1 MRKKTGTTKYLFVF
15 VLLLFCYY
23 MYSIYQ
29 IYSFELIPD
38 EFGYWT
44 YAATLSGCDWS
55 DIVSLGSYYS
65 FGYTLILYTIFQ
77 IFQDSIVAYRA
88 AVTVNFLLMILAYF
102 VLLKN
107 IMRLQEERQKTI
119 SLILITGIAILYPS
133 WLHYSRSTMTEIV
146 VMSMYIIIC
155 MLMTLYLDNHK
166 PGILVALIISLIYI
180 YTVHMRTVAILIA
193 AVITLGIYA
202 FMHIGNSTKN
212 WIKIAA
218 VIIAL
223 ALLFMIA
230 DRIKAYITQNI
241 YTDTA
246 KEVIAYNDYNGQTA
260 KIKGIFTLTGFRNL
274 LISAICKLWYLGLA
288 SFGLFYWGVYVCFKR
303 LWQQKKLIYLFIL
316 LATAGEIAVTA
327 IYTTGI
333 GGRIDGLTY
342 GRYNEQILPILMVL
356 GCIGVMENRHIV
368 KPALCIAILQL
379 PVLGLIIYIIDK
391 YHQTNIHAYMI
402 LGISYLYNGADFN
415 PATFHIMAYI
425 VSMILMIFVIFILRI
440 SNSRKLP
447 VLVAIIMAM
456 ELFLG
461 IHLAATFSSATQ
473 MANFRDMQL
482 IDIAEKEMEHHDR
495 LVYIQEGDRCL
506 ADNLQFRLR
515 NTKIYLIYDKKDIAE
530 NDLVITDYLYSGL
543 DELKNQYTYWR
554 VMGHLAIFYNE

>member
-23 MYSIYQ
+23 MYSIHQ

-65 FGYTLILYTIFQ
+65 FGYTLILYPIFQ

-119 SLILITGIAILYPS
+119 SLVLITGIAILYPS

-166 PGILVALIISLIYI
+166 TGILVALIISLIYI

-193 AVITLGIYA
+193 AVITLIVYA
-202 FMHIGNSTKN
+202 VTHSNSNRKKT
-212 WIKIAA
+212 IQIST
-218 VIIAL
+218 VIIL
-223 ALLFMIA
+223 GILLLIVA
-230 DRIKAYITQNI
+230 TYIKKYITGNI
-241 YTDTA
+241 YTA
-246 KEVIAYNDYNGQTA
+246 IAQESVAGNDYSGQVG
-260 KIKGIFTLTGFRNL
+260 KIKGIFTVQGFRNL
-274 LISAICKLWYLGLA
+274 IISVLCKIWYLGLT
-288 SFGLFYWGVYVCFKR
+288 SFGLFYWGLYVCFKR
-303 LWQQKKLIYLFIL
+303 LLKQKKLIYLFIL
-316 LATAGEIAVTA
+316 LSTAGEIAVTS
-327 IYTTGI
+327 IFTSGV

-356 GCIGVMENRHIV
+356 GCIGVMESRHIV
-368 KPALCIAILQL
+368 KPTLGIAILQL
-379 PVLGLIIYIIDK
+379 PVLGLIIYVIDK
-391 YHQTNIHAYMI
+391 YQQTNIHAYMI
-402 LGISYLYNGADFN
+402 LGISYLYKGTDFA
-415 PATFHIMAYI
+415 PTTFHIMAYI
-425 VSMILMIFVIFILRI
+425 MSMILMIAVMTILRI
-440 SNSRKLP
+440 SVSGKIPILI
-447 VLVAIIMAM
+447 AIIMAV

-461 IHLAATFSSATQ
+461 IHLAEIFSSGTQ

-482 IDIAEKEMEHHDR
+482 IDIAEKELEHHDR

-515 NTKIYLIYDKKDIAE
+515 NTKIHLIYDESEIGQD
-530 NDLVITDYLYSGL
+530 DLVVTDYLYSGL
-543 DELKNQYTYWR
+543 EELKSQYAYWR

>member
-65 FGYTLILYTIFQ
+65 FGYTLILYPIFQ
-77 IFQDSIVAYRA
+77 IFQDSVAAYRA
-88 AVTVNFLLMILAYF
+88 AVTFNFLLMIIAYF

-107 IMRLQEERQKTI
+107 IMRLQEEKKRTI
-119 SLILITGIAILYPS
+119 PLILITGIAILYPS

-146 VMSMYIIIC
+146 VMIMYIIIC
-155 MLMTLYLDNHK
+155 MLMTFYLDNHK

-193 AVITLGIYA
+193 AAITLIVYA
-202 FMHIGNSTKN
+202 VTHSNINRKKTAQ
-212 WIKIAA
+212 ITL
-218 VIIAL
+218 VIIFGVV
-223 ALLFMIA
+223 LFTVA
-230 DRIKAYITQNI
+230 TYIKKYITGNI

-246 KEVIAYNDYNGQTA
+246 QNMVKYNDYSGQVG
-260 KIKGIFTLTGFRNL
+260 KLKSIFTIVGFRNL
-274 LISAICKLWYLGLA
+274 IISVLCKIWYLGLA
-288 SFGLFYWGVYVCFKR
+288 SFGLFYWGIYVCFKR
-303 LWQQKKLIYLFIL
+303 LWKKKKLIYLFIL
-316 LATAGEIAVTA
+316 LATAGEIAVTS
-327 IYTTGI
+327 IYTTGV

-356 GCIGVMENRHIV
+356 GCIGVMESRHIV
-368 KPALCIAILQL
+368 KTALCIAVFQL
-379 PVLGLIIYIIDK
+379 PVLGLIIYTIHQ
-391 YHQTNIHAYMI
+391 YQQTNIHAYMI
-402 LGISYLYNGADFN
+402 LGISYLYDEANFN
-415 PATFHIMAYI
+415 PTSFHIMAYI
-425 VSMILMIFVIFILRI
+425 MSMLLMGIVVTILWLSIKKKMPIL
-440 SNSRKLP
+440 L
-447 VLVAIIMAM
+447 AIVMAG

-461 IHLAATFSSATQ
+461 MHLAATFSSGTQ
-473 MANFRDMQL
+473 LANFRDIQL
-482 IDIAEKEMEHHDR
+482 IDIAEKELKNHDR
-495 LVYIQEGDRCL
+495 LVFIQEGDRCM

-515 NTKIYLIYDKKDIAE
+515 DTKIHLLRDENEITE

-543 DELKNQYTYWR
+543 DELKDQYQYWR
-554 VMGHLAIFYNE
+554 VMGHLAIFYNG

>member
-65 FGYTLILYTIFQ
+65 FGYTLILYPIFQ

-193 AVITLGIYA
+193 AVITLIVYA
-202 FMHIGNSTKN
+202 VTHSNSNRKKT
-212 WIKIAA
+212 IQIST
-218 VIIAL
+218 VIIL
-223 ALLFMIA
+223 GILLLIVA
-230 DRIKAYITQNI
+230 TYIKKYITGNI
-241 YTDTA
+241 YTA
-246 KEVIAYNDYNGQTA
+246 IAQESVAGNDYSGQVG
-260 KIKGIFTLTGFRNL
+260 KIKGIFTVQGFRNL
-274 LISAICKLWYLGLA
+274 IISVLCKIWYLGLT
-288 SFGLFYWGVYVCFKR
+288 SFGLFYWGLYVCFKR
-303 LWQQKKLIYLFIL
+303 LLKQKKLIYLFIL
-316 LATAGEIAVTA
+316 LSTAGEIAVTS
-327 IYTTGI
+327 IFTSGV

-356 GCIGVMENRHIV
+356 GCIGVMESRHIV
-368 KPALCIAILQL
+368 KPTLGIAILQL
-379 PVLGLIIYIIDK
+379 PVLGLIIYVIDK
-391 YHQTNIHAYMI
+391 YQQTNIHAYMI
-402 LGISYLYNGADFN
+402 LGISYLYKGTDFA
-415 PATFHIMAYI
+415 PTTFHIMAYI
-425 VSMILMIFVIFILRI
+425 MSMILMIAVMTILRI
-440 SNSRKLP
+440 SVSGKIPILI
-447 VLVAIIMAM
+447 AIIMAV

-461 IHLAATFSSATQ
+461 IHLAEIFSSGTQ

-482 IDIAEKEMEHHDR
+482 IDIAEKELEHHDR

-515 NTKIYLIYDKKDIAE
+515 NTKIHLIYDESEIGQD
-530 NDLVITDYLYSGL
+530 DLVVTDYLYSGL
-543 DELKNQYTYWR
+543 EELKSQYAYWR

>member
-1 MRKKTGTTKYLFVF
+1 MRKKTGTTKYLFIF

-23 MYSIYQ
+23 MYSIHQ

-65 FGYTLILYTIFQ
+65 FGYTLILYPIFQ

-119 SLILITGIAILYPS
+119 SLVLITGIAILYPS
-133 WLHYSRSTMTEIV
+133 WLHYLRSTMTEIV

-193 AVITLGIYA
+193 AVITLGIYI
-202 FMHIGNSTKN
+202 FSCCGNDRKK
-212 WIKIAA
+212 WRKIAA
-218 VIIAL
+218 VIIVL
-223 ALLFMIA
+223 ILLFMIA
-230 DRIKAYITQNI
+230 NQIKVYITQNI
-241 YTDTA
+241 YTD
-246 KEVIAYNDYNGQTA
+246 IARESVAGNDYSGQVG
-260 KIKGIFTLTGFRNL
+260 KIKSIFTLTGFRNL
-274 LISAICKLWYLGLA
+274 IISILCKIWYLGLA
-288 SFGLFYWGVYVCFKR
+288 SFGLFYWGV
-303 LWQQKKLIYLFIL
+303 YLFIL

-356 GCIGVMENRHIV
+356 GCIGVMESRHIV

-473 MANFRDMQL
+473 LANFRDMQI
-482 IDIAEKEMEHHDR
+482 IDIAENELKHHDR

-515 NTKIYLIYDKKDIAE
+515 NTKIYLIYDKKDIE
-530 NDLVITDYLYSGL
+530 ETDLVVTDYLYSGL